1 MRIPPDCQPG
11 GIARGG
17 KDPEALLAAPRDTP
31 RMPSDGP
38 TSLDFWLGEWSCT
51 WDGGVGRNSITRELG
66 DAVVTE
72 RFESLEPERWSG
84 MSVNVFDELHGWR
97 QTWVDSTGNYWAL
110 QGRSHPEGFAFAVDE
125 VENGRDI
132 TKRMVFSDIQ
142 ADAFRWRWERSE
154 DAGATWSELWV
165 IDYRRE

>member
-1 MRIPPDCQPG
+1 
-11 GIARGG
+11 
-17 KDPEALLAAPRDTP
+17 
-31 RMPSDGP
+31 MPSDGSSSP
-38 TSLDFWLGEWSCT
+38 TSPGSSGLDFWLGEWTCT
-51 WDGGVGRNSITRELG
+51 WDGGDGRNSIRRELG
-66 DAVVTE
+66 GAVLVE

-110 QGRSHPEGFAFAVDE
+110 QGRSQTEGFAFAVDE
-125 VENGRDI
+125 VENGRAI

-154 DAGATWSELWV
+154 DAGTTWSELWV
-165 IDYRRE
+165 IDYRRA